1 MLGIVSS
8 DLPTLALLLSD
19 TLSGSRQPI
28 PDGPIKLY
36 VCGVT
41 PYDTTHLGHAFT
53 FVQFDALVRALRW
66 LYPERALTYV
76 QNVTDIDDSILARA
90 KKLGVNWQEL
100 GDAQTAQYE
109 SDMRGLNVAPPTH
122 FVRATSAIDTMQ
134 TLTSRLLAAHAAY
147 VADGG
152 TVYFRVSASA
162 TYGEL
167 SKFARAKM
175 FEIASQQDDADTDD
189 PRKEDPLDFALWKG
203 WSGDESE
210 PCWPSPWGRGRP
222 GWHIECSALCYQY
235 LGPALT
241 LHGGGSDLIYPHHE
255 NEIAQSETATG
266 QRPFVRIW
274 SHTGMVRMDGEKMS
288 KSLGNMVF
296 VRDLLRKY
304 SVDAVRLYL
313 LSHHYRSVFE
323 WSPAD
328 IEAAASLATRLAL
341 AARQPDHG
349 PASVREAFAAAL
361 EDDLDTPRA
370 IESLEGAAG
379 QPLRELGAVLGL
391 TFAAD

>member
-19 TLSGSRQPI
+19 TLSGQRQPI
-28 PDGPIKLY
+28 PEGPIKLY

-53 FVQFDALVRALRW
+53 FVQFDALVRAMRW
-66 LYPERALTYV
+66 LEPHRELTYV

-90 KKLGVNWQEL
+90 RKLGVDWQQL
-100 GDAQTAQYE
+100 GDEQTAQYLA
-109 SDMRGLNVAPPTH
+109 DMRGLNVAEPTH
-122 FVRATSAIDTMQ
+122 FVRATSAMSTIQD
-134 TLTSRLLAAHAAY
+134 LTSRLLESEAAY
-147 VADGG
+147 VVDGG
-152 TVYFRVSASA
+152 SVFFRIAASP

-167 SKFARAKM
+167 SRFPRAQM
-175 FEIASQQDDADTDD
+175 LDIASHQDEPDVDD

-203 WSGDESE
+203 WSGDAAE
-210 PCWPSPWGRGRP
+210 PCWPSPWGGGRP

-235 LGPALT
+235 LGPSVT

-266 QRPFVRIW
+266 VRPFVRVW
-274 SHTGMVRMDGEKMS
+274 SHTAMVRMDGEKMS

-296 VRDLLRKY
+296 VRDLLRSY
-304 SVDAVRLYL
+304 SVDAVRMYL
-313 LSHHYRSVFE
+313 LSHHYRAVFE
-323 WSPAD
+323 WTPTEMEWMAGEAD
-328 IEAAASLATRLAL
+328 RLAL
-341 AARQPDHG
+341 AARQPDHC
-349 PASVREAFAAAL
+349 PVSVREAFVAAL

-370 IESLEGAAG
+370 IEILEGAAG
-379 QPLRELGAVLGL
+379 APLRELGAVLGL
-391 TFAAD
+391 NFDN